1 MTNLMSHDGMSQG
14 QERAFLDNYHQKS
27 AHLIT
32 EKCKVST
39 KLQKN
44 SKKTVKMKK
53 IVREASAK
61 PQFSRSSKFRGQ
73 LCKEGASK

>member
-1 MTNLMSHDGMSQG
+1 MSHDGMSQG
-14 QERAFLDNYHQKS
+14 QERAFLDNYHHKS

-44 SKKTVKMKK
+44 FQKNSEIEKN
-53 IVREASAK
+53 
-61 PQFSRSSKFRGQ
+61 RSGS
-73 LCKEGASK
+73 LCKTTVFEVTQV

>member
-1 MTNLMSHDGMSQG
+1 MSHDGMSQG

-32 EKCKVST
+32 ERCKVST

-44 SKKTVKMKK
+44 SEIEKN
-53 IVREASAK
+53 
-61 PQFSRSSKFRGQ
+61 RSGS
-73 LCKEGASK
+73 LCKTTVFEVTQV

>member
-1 MTNLMSHDGMSQG
+1 MSHDGMSQG

-39 KLQKN
+39 KLQKKY
-44 SKKTVKMKK
+44 KKIVKLKK

-61 PQFSRSSKFRGQ
+61 PQFSRSPKFRGR